1 VGASTVVGLLVLGA
15 GVVALLFLFRRMVKR
30 EPDPVIARLIV
41 AGFLAKLV
49 GSASRYYI
57 MGDLYGG
64 RGDFQRYTENGQ
76 QLAAMIRS
84 GTLPEQAKET
94 GTPFMDFLAG
104 LLFTVAPPHVL
115 VGFAVFSVLAFF
127 GAYLFLQAFRIAVPD
142 GAHRRYAWL
151 IFLLPTMVFWPS
163 SLGKEAWLVFTLGLA
178 SFGAARVLR
187 RLPFGYLALAVGG
200 VGVYLVRPHMAALFA
215 VSFAAAFLLR
225 FRDRTVRRG
234 ALGWVFGLVLVGLA
248 TGYAASNFGEQV
260 PRDESVQGSTVDQV
274 FAETDRRTSQGG
286 SGFESRPVRSPA
298 DLAHAL
304 VTVPFRP
311 LPFETHNAQA
321 LVASLE
327 GVLLVLL
334 FFLSAPRLRTLPRAI
349 LRRPYIALASAYS
362 LGFVVAFSNVGNFGI
377 LTRQRAQLFPFLLIL
392 LAVPRRDEEGGL
404 PGPKAAAGLRSQHD
418 HGTPKWMQGPLVYE
432 QAPSEPV
439 DDESLPRGDAGAEP
453 VELVADLPDSEA
465 PGSVTE
471 DPTLRADERHGD
483 RN

>member
-1 VGASTVVGLLVLGA
+1 VGASIAVGLLVFGA
-15 GVVALLFLFRRMVKR
+15 GAAMLVRLAKR

-41 AGFLAKLV
+41 AGFFAKLA
-49 GSASRYYI
+49 GSAGRYYL
-57 MGDLYGG
+57 MGDLYGS
-64 RGDFQRYTENGQ
+64 RGDFQRYTENGR

-104 LLFTVAPPHVL
+104 LLFTVAPPNVL
-115 VGFAVFSVLAFF
+115 VGFAVFSVLAFL

-142 GAHRRYAWL
+142 GAHRRYAWM

-178 SFGAARVLR
+178 SYGAARVLR
-187 RLPFGYLALAVGG
+187 RLRFGYLLLALGG
-200 VGVYLVRPHMAALFA
+200 VGAYLVRPHMAALFA
-215 VSFAAAFLLR
+215 ISFATAFLLR
-225 FRDRTVRRG
+225 FRDPTVRRG

-260 PRDESVQGSTVDQV
+260 PRDESVEGSTVDQV

-304 VTVPFRP
+304 ITVPFRP

-327 GVLLVLL
+327 GVFLILL
-334 FFLSAPRLRTLPRAI
+334 FLVSAPRLRTLPRAV
-349 LRRPYIALASAYS
+349 LRRPYVALATAYS
-362 LGFVVAFSNVGNFGI
+362 IGFVVAFSNVGNFGI
-377 LTRQRAQLFPFLLIL
+377 LTRQRAQLLPFLLVL
-392 LAVPRRDEEGGL
+392 VALPRRDEHDR
-404 PGPKAAAGLRSQHD
+404 PDGPPAAAGKE
-418 HGTPKWMQGPLVYE
+418 GTGH
-432 QAPSEPV
+432 AA
-439 DDESLPRGDAGAEP
+439 LPRWMTGPVTYATNAQSNSENGGTARPQPRSAGEP
-453 VELVADLPDSEA
+453 RRTP
-465 PGSVTE
+465 
-471 DPTLRADERHGD
+471 
-483 RN
+483 